1 MLDLWPFAVEASNF
15 KEMWQERMVPVKDQI
30 CQYLMWRKSRPEN
43 KISPEVE
50 EKVEAALQELFW
62 KLVKLRVKPQNERMT
77 VLIHG
82 AANLHNLM
90 FSYDELSGRP
100 NQAKLVDF
108 SRVAVSSPVVDVS
121 YFLYSSVHPLLI
133 SEHYVALLQV
143 SPAQARPASLNLL
156 PLHCRHIIT
165 LIWKPSKALEC
176 TDTK

>member
-1 MLDLWPFAVEASNF
+1 
-15 KEMWQERMVPVKDQI
+15 MV
-30 CQYLMWRKSRPEN
+30 
-43 KISPEVE
+43 
-50 EKVEAALQELFW
+50 
-62 KLVKLRVKPQNERMT
+62 LRVKPDNERMT

-82 AANLHNLM
+82 AANLDNIM

-143 SPAQARPASLNLL
+143 TPGPGLLSLLL
-156 PLHCRHIIT
+156 STCSHCCRHITT
-165 LIWKPSKALEC
+165 LTWKPSKALEC
-176 TDTK
+176 TDTKLTLKCWWRNIR

>member
-1 MLDLWPFAVEASNF
+1 M
-15 KEMWQERMVPVKDQI
+15 
-30 CQYLMWRKSRPEN
+30 
-43 KISPEVE
+43 KIF
-50 EKVEAALQELFW
+50 QELFW
-62 KLVKLRVKPQNERMT
+62 KLVKLRVKPHNERMA

-82 AANLHNLM
+82 AANMDNIM

-143 SPAQARPASLNLL
+143 GWKLEGNFTASTN
-156 PLHCRHIIT
+156 
-165 LIWKPSKALEC
+165 K
-176 TDTK
+176 

>member
-133 SEHYVALLQV
+133 SEHYVALLQAYHNAHLEAIKGFGMHGYEIDFEV
-143 SPAQARPASLNLL
+143 LVEEYQVESP
-156 PLHCRHIIT
+156 
-165 LIWKPSKALEC
+165 
-176 TDTK
+176 

>member
-1 MLDLWPFAVEASNF
+1 M
-15 KEMWQERMVPVKDQI
+15 
-30 CQYLMWRKSRPEN
+30 
-43 KISPEVE
+43 KIF
-50 EKVEAALQELFW
+50 QELFW
-62 KLVKLRVKPQNERMT
+62 KLVKLRVKPHNERMA

-82 AANLHNLM
+82 AANMDNIM

-143 SPAQARPASLNLL
+143 GWKATLLQVQINDFHISPLC
-156 PLHCRHIIT
+156 H
-165 LIWKPSKALEC
+165 
-176 TDTK
+176 

>member
-1 MLDLWPFAVEASNF
+1 
-15 KEMWQERMVPVKDQI
+15 MV
-30 CQYLMWRKSRPEN
+30 
-43 KISPEVE
+43 
-50 EKVEAALQELFW
+50 
-62 KLVKLRVKPQNERMT
+62 LRVKPDNERMT

-82 AANLHNLM
+82 AANLDNIM

-143 SPAQARPASLNLL
+143 RILSSHHISWIHFVNHSNQVGIFQAYHNA
-156 PLHCRHIIT
+156 H
-165 LIWKPSKALEC
+165 LEAIKGFGMHGYEI
-176 TDTK
+176 DFEVLVEEYQVGEGGDLSQS